1 MKLLLT
7 LTMLFTLSTPSLY
20 DFKAKSIDGKP
31 ADFSKY
37 KGKKIL
43 IVNTAS
49 KCGHTPQYEGLEKL
63 YEKYKDHLVIIGFPA
78 NNFGEQEPGTNE
90 EIKSFCTKNYGVT
103 FPMMEKVSVKGD
115 DIDPIFKWLT
125 TQSNPDF
132 TGEIHWNF
140 EKFLLDENGT
150 LIHRFRTKV
159 EPTDELL
166 IKAIEA
172 K

>member
-1 MKLLLT
+1 MLL
-7 LTMLFTLSTPSLY
+7 FAAPSLF

-31 ADFSKY
+31 VDFSIY

-43 IVNTAS
+43 IVNVAS
-49 KCGHTPQYEGLEKL
+49 QCGHTPQYEGLEKL

-90 EIKSFCTKNYGVT
+90 EIKEFCKKNYNVS
-103 FPMMEKVSVKGD
+103 FPMMSKVSVKGD
-115 DIDPIFKWLT
+115 DIDTLFKWLT

-132 TGEIHWNF
+132 TGDIKWNF
-140 EKFLLDENGT
+140 EKFLLDENGN

-159 EPTDELL
+159 EPTDEALV
-166 IKAIEA
+166 KAIEG